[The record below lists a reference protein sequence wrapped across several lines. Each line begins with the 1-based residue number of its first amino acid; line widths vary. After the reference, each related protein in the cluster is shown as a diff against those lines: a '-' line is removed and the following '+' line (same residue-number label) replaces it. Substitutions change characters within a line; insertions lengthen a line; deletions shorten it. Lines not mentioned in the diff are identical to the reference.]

1 MKKEEQPEFEFKS
14 ADCFSPNPYKSTM
27 QTEVMNGWRKEYYGV
42 WVILRFLDLDITLG
56 SRNLAKGK
64 KRKKERD
71 RSASD
76 KVGSGSEDR
85 M

>member
-1 MKKEEQPEFEFKS
+1 MAGGKNIMVCGLS
-14 ADCFSPNPYKSTM
+14 
-27 QTEVMNGWRKEYYGV
+27 WRC
-42 WVILRFLDLDITLG
+42 LDLDVTLG

-64 KRKKERD
+64 KRKKERA

-76 KVGSGSEDR
+76 KVGSGSEER

>member
-1 MKKEEQPEFEFKS
+1 MAGGKNIVVCGLS
-14 ADCFSPNPYKSTM
+14 
-27 QTEVMNGWRKEYYGV
+27 W
-42 WVILRFLDLDITLG
+42 RFLDLDVTLE

-64 KRKKERD
+64 RERKRA

-76 KVGSGSEDR
+76 KVGSGSEER

>member
-1 MKKEEQPEFEFKS
+1 MAGGKNIMVCGLS
-14 ADCFSPNPYKSTM
+14 
-27 QTEVMNGWRKEYYGV
+27 W
-42 WVILRFLDLDITLG
+42 RFLDLDITLG